1 MSNSTFDALRFVA
14 EIILPACGALYA
26 ALAGIWGWP
35 YAEAIVGT
43 IAAVDTFLGAIVIG
57 LRKNYNKKGE
67 THEED
72 LLESEQSDGE

>member
-1 MSNSTFDALRFVA
+1 MSNSCFDTIRFIA
-14 EIILPACGALYA
+14 EIILPALAALYA

-57 LRKNYNKKGE
+57 LRKAYNKQQE
-67 THEED
+67 DEED
-72 LLESEQSDGE
+72 E

>member
-14 EIILPACGALYA
+14 EIILPACAALYA

-57 LRKNYNKKGE
+57 LRKAYNKQQE
-67 THEED
+67 DEED
-72 LLESEQSDGE
+72 E

>member
-1 MSNSTFDALRFVA
+1 MSNSCFDTIRFIA
-14 EIILPACGALYA
+14 EIILPAFAALYA

-57 LRKNYNKKGE
+57 LRKAYNKQQE
-67 THEED
+67 DEED
-72 LLESEQSDGE
+72 E

>member
-1 MSNSTFDALRFVA
+1 MSNRAFDTLRFIA
-14 EIILPACGALYA
+14 EIILPACAALYA

-57 LRKNYNKKGE
+57 LRKAYNKK
-67 THEED
+67 EEQD
-72 LLESEQSDGE
+72 E